1 MNMIIKT
8 KTTKIMKMKKIM
20 KTMMAF
26 LMKMKMKYMAAM
38 IIQLI
43 LFQISPTI
51 IITYQQR
58 SSKTKN
64 MNL

>member
-1 MNMIIKT
+1 
-8 KTTKIMKMKKIM
+8 
-20 KTMMAF
+20 MMAF